1 MAEAT
6 VPFQV
11 VKQMREEF
19 SPRSILPPAIEAVIN
34 GLPGAIA
41 FGDIPPRSSRMQN
54 PENAVEEA
62 MMRKPGMPF
71 APMMSGVGQEG
82 LQPFPLTRR

>member
-11 VKQMREEF
+11 VKQMGEKF
-19 SPRSILPPAIEAVIN
+19 GPRPILPPAIEAVIN

-41 FGDIPPRSSRMQN
+41 FGDISPRCSRMEN
-54 PENAVEEA
+54 PENTVEEA
-62 MMRKPGMPF
+62 MMREPGTPF
-71 APMMSGVGQEG
+71 TPVMGGVG
-82 LQPFPLTRR
+82 